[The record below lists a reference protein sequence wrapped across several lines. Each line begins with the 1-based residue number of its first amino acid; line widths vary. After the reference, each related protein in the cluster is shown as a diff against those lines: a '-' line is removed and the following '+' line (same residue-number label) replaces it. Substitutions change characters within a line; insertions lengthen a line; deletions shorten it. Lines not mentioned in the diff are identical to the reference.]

1 MAEII
6 RKTEKKTIYREGK
19 TLVKLFNNE
28 YAKSDVLN
36 EALNTARVEE
46 GKIGRAH
53 V

>member
-19 TLVKLFNNE
+19 TLVKLFQQ
-28 YAKSDVLN
+28 
-36 EALNTARVEE
+36 RVSQ
-46 GKIGRAH
+46 